1 MHVFPKVCV
10 RYLCVVVGF
19 SLLGLS
25 VAGEV
30 VQSAVLHEGCE
41 GEDEADGHEQVH
53 GSDVGHFGQGL
64 PGDGAER
71 CHGEHCGDAC
81 MDCRRQTG
89 ERLAEVF
96 IKSTKRLWSVAEKEQ
111 ESPKSDFKNEV
122 RRSNQFK
129 IYEMQFYREKLHQ
142 THNFGSFMNLL
153 EAPPNKI

>member
-1 MHVFPKVCV
+1 M
-10 RYLCVVVGF
+10 RYLRGVVGF

-81 MDCRRQTG
+81 MDRWRQTTRQVHKTFV
-89 ERLAEVF
+89 ERRRKRAKDLNQTLKM
-96 IKSTKRLWSVAEKEQ
+96 KSEDPVNL
-111 ESPKSDFKNEV
+111 KSMKCSFTVKNFT
-122 RRSNQFK
+122 RHTTLDPS
-129 IYEMQFYREKLHQ
+129 
-142 THNFGSFMNLL
+142 
-153 EAPPNKI
+153 

>member
-1 MHVFPKVCV
+1 MLDAFCCAGRHTPVSGSKEHVFSKVCV
-10 RYLCVVVGF
+10 RYLRVVVGF

-30 VQSAVLHEGCE
+30 VQGAVLHEGCE

-81 MDCRRQTG
+81 VDCWRQTG
-89 ERLAEVF
+89 ERLTDVF
-96 IKSTKRLWSVAEKEQ
+96 IKSTKRFWSVAEK

-122 RRSNQFK
+122 RRFQ
-129 IYEMQFYREKLHQ
+129 L
-142 THNFGSFMNLL
+142 
-153 EAPPNKI
+153 